1 VARLLFL
8 QTPVWTTFYW
18 SKGMLENGNIWLIA
32 LQVIITALFT
42 YPAIWLF
49 INIKYENRD
58 KKWFRLIFSGKEWD
72 PVIKSME
79 LLNQVSEYK
88 K

>member
-1 VARLLFL
+1 
-8 QTPVWTTFYW
+8 
-18 SKGMLENGNIWLIA
+18 MLENDNIGLIA
-32 LQVIITALFT
+32 LQVIIAALFT

-49 INIKYENRD
+49 FNIKYGNKD

-79 LLNQVSEYK
+79 LLDQISEYK